1 MNQDNTTNP
10 TGTNTMNQDVNTPED
25 TRVEHSNIERIESVY
40 DDSNHI
46 VDTLPN
52 HLPNPTEYRSEVA
65 VMFDFL
71 SVVADTWVH
80 TGRVKVLL
88 EMARNE
94 LVRGGRSD
102 FYHEVIKELVSL
114 YNVQGGE

>member
-1 MNQDNTTNP
+1 MNTFTTNP
-10 TGTNTMNQDVNTPED
+10 TTGTNTMNQDLYTAHD
-25 TRVEHSNIERIESVY
+25 THVEHSQTDTIPSTW

-71 SVVADTWVH
+71 SGLADTWVH
-80 TGRVKVLL
+80 TGRTKQLL
-88 EMARNE
+88 DMARNE
-94 LVRGGRSD
+94 LVRGGRTP
-102 FYHEVIKELVSL
+102 FYHEVIGELVKL
-114 YNVQGGE
+114 YKGGE

>member
-1 MNQDNTTNP
+1 MNTTNQP
-10 TGTNTMNQDVNTPED
+10 TTGTNTMNQDIHNSH
-25 TRVEHSNIERIESVY
+25 VEHSTTTRNQPVW

-71 SVVADTWVH
+71 CAISDSWVH
-80 TGRVKVLL
+80 CPNTQYLIDH
-88 EMARNE
+88 ARNE
-94 LVRGGRSD
+94 LVRGGRTP
-102 FYHEVIKELVSL
+102 FYHECINELVKM
-114 YNVQGGE
+114 YKGGE